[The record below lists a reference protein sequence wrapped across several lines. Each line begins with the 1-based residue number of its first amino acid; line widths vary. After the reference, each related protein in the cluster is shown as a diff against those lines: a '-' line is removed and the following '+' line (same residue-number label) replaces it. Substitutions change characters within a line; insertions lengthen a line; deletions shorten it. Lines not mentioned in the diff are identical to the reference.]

1 MLKDQIRALEAPR
14 PHQAHEDANLTVQA
28 PDPSK
33 GEPSDPPSEPQPTP
47 TATPI
52 SPDEDGRRPWWSRW
66 WPAIVGA
73 GLVLGV
79 MVAAP
84 R

>member
-1 MLKDQIRALEAPR
+1 MAAAPS
-14 PHQAHEDANLTVQA
+14 E
-28 PDPSK
+28 
-33 GEPSDPPSEPQPTP
+33 PPSEPVPAPTP
-47 TATPI
+47 EPI
-52 SPDEDGRRPWWSRW
+52 PPDEDGRCPWWSRW

-79 MVAAP
+79 MVATP